1 MGTDFLDFVSL
12 RTDFRGFDPTLKKT
26 LIRNLFFGVKQSRS
40 RLRLRF
46 LIKRWTLEQ
55 CRASQRFQKAS
66 GYWLPIAIGRL
77 LATLT
82 ANSQQ
87 PTANS

>member
-40 RLRLRF
+40 RLKF
-46 LIKRWTLEQ
+46 PTKRWTLEQ

-66 GYWLPIAIGRL
+66 GYWL
-77 LATLT
+77 LAFGYWLPDSYREASGH
-82 ANSQQ
+82 ANSQ
-87 PTANS
+87 

>member
-1 MGTDFLDFVSL
+1 MDADLPDFVPL
-12 RTDFRGFDPTLKKT
+12 RADVHGFNRTLKKT
-26 LIRNLFFGVKQSRS
+26 LIRNLFFGVKQSR
-40 RLRLRF
+40 LRLKF
-46 LIKRWTLEQ
+46 PTKRWTPEQ
-55 CRASQRFQKAS
+55 CRKSQRFQKAS
-66 GYWLPIAIGRL
+66 GSRIAIGRL

>member
-40 RLRLRF
+40 RLRLV
-46 LIKRWTLEQ
+46 
-55 CRASQRFQKAS
+55 
-66 GYWLPIAIGRL
+66 
-77 LATLT
+77 
-82 ANSQQ
+82 
-87 PTANS
+87 